1 MITNGVH
8 RTGRA
13 AAMAGALALVVTG
26 CGSGD
31 AGEAPDDGRI
41 PVVAST
47 DAWGSVLKAVGGD
60 KVSVTSTVES
70 SDGDPHSYESTA
82 RDGLAFSEAEL
93 VVYNGGGYDEFA
105 SQLAREASD
114 APVLNAVELSG
125 HEGSDE
131 HAEEPDPHKAEAH
144 ADEGTSEDTE
154 HGHGHGGANEHV
166 WYDFATVEAV
176 ADGAAKELGKI
187 RPDEAATFEANAEK
201 FTKALDDVEAKLS
214 AIGEDNPGAKV
225 IATEPVSHY
234 LIEGAGL
241 TDVTPEDFRDAIENE
256 TDVPVA
262 VQDTVLRLVKS
273 GDLAAVVNNPQTAT
287 PVTEELVEAAKQS
300 GVPVVDVT
308 ETLPEGE
315 DDYLG
320 WIESQVDALDAA
332 VNR

>member
-1 MITNGVH
+1 MITNGVR

-13 AAMAGALALVVTG
+13 VATAGALALVVTG

-31 AGEAPDDGRI
+31 AGGASDDGRI

-60 KVSVTSTVES
+60 TVSVTSIVEAV
-70 SDGDPHSYESTA
+70 DGDPHSYESTA

-93 VVYNGGGYDEFA
+93 VIYNGGGYDEFA
-105 SQLAREASD
+105 AQLASEASD

-125 HEGSDE
+125 HESEEGDHE
-131 HAEEPDPHKAEAH
+131 GETHAEEGETR
-144 ADEGTSEDTE
+144 DEG

-166 WYDFATVEAV
+166 WYDFATVATV
-176 ADGAAKELGKI
+176 ADAAAKELGKI
-187 RPDEAATFEANAEK
+187 RPDEADTFQANAEK
-201 FTKALDDVEAKLS
+201 LTTALGDIEAKLS

-234 LIEGAGL
+234 LIEDAGL
-241 TDVTPEDFRDAIENE
+241 DDVTPDNFRDAIENE

-262 VQDTVLRLVKS
+262 VQDAVLRLAKS
-273 GDLAAVVNNPQTAT
+273 GSLAAVVNNPQAAT
-287 PVTEELVEAAKQS
+287 PVTEELVEAAKRS
-300 GVPVVDVT
+300 DVPVVDVT

-315 DDYLG
+315 TDYLG